1 MGSLVWP
8 DLAQAVG
15 WLPIFFLGAMGVAMV
30 AYVVL
35 DGYDLGVGILL
46 KSANDAEKDAMISS
60 IGPFWDANETWLVL
74 GVGILLVAFPIAHGI
89 ILTNLYLPVAAM
101 LAGLILRGVSFDFR
115 VKAQAHHKPIWNYL
129 FHFGSLVAAMA
140 QGLMIGRYIVGF
152 ESGLLGWLFAA
163 LVAICLPMGYMLLGS
178 TWLIM
183 KTTDELQAK
192 AVGWARKSLWLTA
205 AGVGLISL
213 ATPYFSA
220 RIMQK
225 WFVLPNMI
233 WLSPLPLLTLV
244 CFFLIHRSLNHLDT
258 GKLHLQWH
266 PFVLTIVVFLLAFL
280 GIAYSLFPYLIIDQM
295 TIWQA
300 AAATESLWFIFW
312 GAVIVLPTIILY
324 TIYSYWIFWGKAQPL
339 TYY

>member
-1 MGSLVWP
+1 
-8 DLAQAVG
+8 
-15 WLPIFFLGAMGVAMV
+15 
-30 AYVVL
+30 
-35 DGYDLGVGILL
+35 
-46 KSANDAEKDAMISS
+46 
-60 IGPFWDANETWLVL
+60 
-74 GVGILLVAFPIAHGI
+74 
-89 ILTNLYLPVAAM
+89 
-101 LAGLILRGVSFDFR
+101 
-115 VKAQAHHKPIWNYL
+115 
-129 FHFGSLVAAMA
+129 
-140 QGLMIGRYIVGF
+140 
-152 ESGLLGWLFAA
+152 
-163 LVAICLPMGYMLLGS
+163 
-178 TWLIM
+178 
-183 KTTDELQAK
+183 
-192 AVGWARKSLWLTA
+192 
-205 AGVGLISL
+205 
-213 ATPYFSA
+213 
-220 RIMQK
+220 MQK

-244 CFFLIHRSLNHLDT
+244 CFFLIHGSLNHLDT

>member
-46 KSANDAEKDAMISS
+46 NSANDAEKDAMISS

-129 FHFGSLVAAMA
+129 FHFGSLIAAMA

-152 ESGLLGWLFAA
+152 ESGL
-163 LVAICLPMGYMLLGS
+163 
-178 TWLIM
+178 
-183 KTTDELQAK
+183 
-192 AVGWARKSLWLTA
+192 
-205 AGVGLISL
+205 
-213 ATPYFSA
+213 
-220 RIMQK
+220 
-225 WFVLPNMI
+225 
-233 WLSPLPLLTLV
+233 
-244 CFFLIHRSLNHLDT
+244 
-258 GKLHLQWH
+258 
-266 PFVLTIVVFLLAFL
+266 
-280 GIAYSLFPYLIIDQM
+280 
-295 TIWQA
+295 
-300 AAATESLWFIFW
+300 
-312 GAVIVLPTIILY
+312 
-324 TIYSYWIFWGKAQPL
+324 
-339 TYY
+339 

>member
-1 MGSLVWP
+1 
-8 DLAQAVG
+8 
-15 WLPIFFLGAMGVAMV
+15 
-30 AYVVL
+30 
-35 DGYDLGVGILL
+35 
-46 KSANDAEKDAMISS
+46 
-60 IGPFWDANETWLVL
+60 
-74 GVGILLVAFPIAHGI
+74 
-89 ILTNLYLPVAAM
+89 M

-220 RIMQK
+220 SIMQK

>member
-1 MGSLVWP
+1 
-8 DLAQAVG
+8 
-15 WLPIFFLGAMGVAMV
+15 
-30 AYVVL
+30 
-35 DGYDLGVGILL
+35 
-46 KSANDAEKDAMISS
+46 
-60 IGPFWDANETWLVL
+60 
-74 GVGILLVAFPIAHGI
+74 
-89 ILTNLYLPVAAM
+89 
-101 LAGLILRGVSFDFR
+101 
-115 VKAQAHHKPIWNYL
+115 
-129 FHFGSLVAAMA
+129 
-140 QGLMIGRYIVGF
+140 
-152 ESGLLGWLFAA
+152 
-163 LVAICLPMGYMLLGS
+163 MGYMLLGS

-192 AVGWARKSLWLTA
+192 AVRWARKSLWLTA

-220 RIMQK
+220 SIMQK
-225 WFVLPNMI
+225 WFVFPNII
-233 WLSPLPLLTLV
+233 WLSPLPLLTLL
-244 CFFLIHRSLNHLDT
+244 CFFLIYRSLNHLDT

-266 PFVLTIVVFLLAFL
+266 PFVLTIVIFLLAFL